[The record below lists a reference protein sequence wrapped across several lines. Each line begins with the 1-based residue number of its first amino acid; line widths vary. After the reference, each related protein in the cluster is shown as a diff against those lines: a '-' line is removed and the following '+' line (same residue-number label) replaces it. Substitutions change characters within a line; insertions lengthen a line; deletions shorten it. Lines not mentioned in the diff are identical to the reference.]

1 MRRVH
6 LEAAEDHVE
15 RLAREHDPVGAV
27 KELIWNALD
36 ADARLVRVVIER
48 SPTDSVDKIVVIDD
62 GTGITPEACDAT
74 FDRIGGSW
82 KKGARVSQALGR
94 PLHGQAGHGRLRAF
108 ALGAF
113 IRWTTVADGIDG
125 RQKTII
131 SAHNASRNDFQIGDP
146 QPTGEETG
154 TVVEAW
160 GRQSS
165 VLNKLLVDRART
177 QITTEFAPYLA
188 MYPEIVIEFD
198 GERVDPQAA
207 VQKET
212 SYNLEFAH
220 DEQGETAVLR
230 IIEWDMRVDRELHLC
245 DAEGVTV
252 DITEVRIQAP
262 GFDFTAYVLWRGMPD
277 HPNEFLLGEASDG
290 PVASLLSVTR
300 QQLRDHFKSR
310 AVERRHEII
319 DKWKDDGLYPYHDQ
333 PQTEAEKVER
343 ETFDIVATTIQ
354 RHMPRPAKHQRATL
368 ALLRESVKHQPG
380 HVNKI
385 LGEVFRLSSDD
396 KSELDRLLNR
406 TSLSSIIKA
415 SSSVADRLDFL
426 AALSHMVFD
435 TEAKRLVKERTELH
449 KILENETWIFGEH
462 YQLLV
467 SDKSLDQV
475 LNRHLKA
482 LGREEQ
488 TPAPVRR
495 EDGSVGI
502 VDLMLSRS
510 RKEHDRRQH
519 LVVELKAPKV
529 KVTGKE
535 LEQIKSYALAVS
547 EDPQFA
553 DVRVEWDFW
562 LVTSEMNRMV
572 RAETRQKDKPRGCA
586 WDLSEGEASIRVWV
600 KTWSDL
606 IEESKGRLQYFR
618 DHFDHDPSVEQA
630 MEYLRH
636 VHAQY
641 APEALVVPPR
651 DAIDEV
657 YLPDGIA
664 LSGETST
671 DGETSSVNGAPPSV
685 EGVQTADRQ

>member
-36 ADARLVRVVIER
+36 ADARHVRVAIEQ
-48 SPTDSVDKIVVIDD
+48 SDTESVDKIVVTDD
-62 GTGITPEACDAT
+62 GTGITPEACEAT
-74 FDRIGGSW
+74 FDKIGGSW
-82 KKGARVSQALGR
+82 KKGARVSQELGR
-94 PLHGQAGHGRLRAF
+94 PLHGKAGHGRLRAF

-125 RQKTII
+125 RQKTVI

-146 QPTGEETG
+146 QATTEDRG

-165 VLNKLLVDRART
+165 VLNRLTVERART
-177 QITTEFAPYLA
+177 QLTTEFAPYLA
-188 MYPEIVIEFD
+188 MYPDVVIEFN
-198 GERVDPQAA
+198 GERIDPQAA
-207 VQKET
+207 IQKET
-212 SYNLEFAH
+212 PYDLEFVH
-220 DEQGETAVLR
+220 GDQRETAILR

-245 DAEGVTV
+245 DAGGVTV

-277 HPNEFLLGEASDG
+277 HSGEFLLGEASDG
-290 PVASLLSVTR
+290 PIAALLAVTR
-300 QQLRDHFKSR
+300 QKLRDHFKVR
-310 AVERRHEII
+310 AVERRHEIV
-319 DKWKDDGLYPYHDQ
+319 DKWKDGGLYPYHEE
-333 PQTEAEKVER
+333 PETEAEKVER
-343 ETFDIVATTIQ
+343 ETFDIIATTVH

-380 HVNKI
+380 HVNRI
-385 LGEVFRLSSDD
+385 LDEIFRLSSDD

-435 TEAKRLVKERTELH
+435 AEAKKLVKERTELH
-449 KILENETWIFGEH
+449 KILENETWVFGEH

-467 SDKSLDQV
+467 SDRSLDQV
-475 LNRHLKA
+475 LSRHLEV
-482 LGREEQ
+482 LGRSVPA
-488 TPAPVRR
+488 PAPVRR

-562 LVTSEMNRMV
+562 LVTSEMNKMV

-618 DHFDHDPSVEQA
+618 EHFDHDPSVEQA

-651 DAIDEV
+651 DALDDAD
-657 YLPDGIA
+657 LSNGIV
-664 LSGETST
+664 LNGEL
-671 DGETSSVNGAPPSV
+671 SVNGEASPIIGASV
-685 EGVQTADRQ
+685 DTDEAETAGSQ

>member
-36 ADARLVRVVIER
+36 ADARHVRVVIER
-48 SPTDSVDKIVVIDD
+48 SVSESVDKIVVTDD
-62 GTGITPEACDAT
+62 GTGITPEACSAT
-74 FDRIGGSW
+74 FDKIGGSW
-82 KKGARVSQALGR
+82 KKGARVSQELGR

-131 SAHNASRNDFQIGDP
+131 SAHNSSRNDFQIGDS
-146 QPTGEETG
+146 QLTAEEKG

-165 VLNKLLVDRART
+165 VLNKLLVEKART
-177 QITTEFAPYLA
+177 QLTTEFAPYLA
-188 MYPEIVIEFD
+188 MYPDVEIEFD
-198 GERVDPQAA
+198 GERIDPQAA
-207 VQKET
+207 IQKET
-212 SYNLEFAH
+212 SYDLEFSH
-220 DEQGETAVLR
+220 GGQQESAVLR
-230 IIEWDMRVDRELHLC
+230 VIEWDMRVDRELHLC

-262 GFDFTAYVLWRGMPD
+262 GFDFTVYVLWRGMHD
-277 HPNEFLLGEASDG
+277 HPGEFLLGEASDG
-290 PVASLLSVTR
+290 PVASLLSITR
-300 QQLRDHFKSR
+300 QKLRDHFKLR
-310 AVERRHEII
+310 AVERRHEIV
-319 DKWKDDGLYPYHDQ
+319 DKWKDDGLYPYHEE
-333 PQTEAEKVER
+333 PETEAEKVER
-343 ETFDIVATTIQ
+343 ETFDIIATTVQ

-385 LGEVFRLSSDD
+385 LDEVFRLSSDD

-435 TEAKRLVKERTELH
+435 TEARKLVKERTELH

-467 SDKSLDQV
+467 SDRSLDRV
-475 LNRHLKA
+475 LNRHLNL
-482 LGREEQ
+482 LGRDER
-488 TPAPVRR
+488 TPEPVRR

-502 VDLMLSRS
+502 VDLMLSRA

-547 EDPQFA
+547 EDSQFA

-618 DHFDHDPSVEQA
+618 EHFDHDPSVEQA

-641 APEALVVPPR
+641 APEALVVPSR
-651 DAIDEV
+651 EAVDDV
-657 YLPDGIA
+657 DFPDGIA
-664 LSGETST
+664 SHWQ
-671 DGETSSVNGAPPSV
+671 DSSNREMAGASESSLAV
-685 EGVQTADRQ
+685 EEVQTDDRS

>member
-15 RLAREHDPVGAV
+15 RLAKEHDPVGAV

-36 ADARLVRVVIER
+36 ADARSVRVSIER
-48 SPTDSVDKIVVIDD
+48 SLTEGVEKVIVTDD
-62 GTGITPEACDAT
+62 GTGITPETCEAT

-82 KKGARVSQALGR
+82 KKGARVSQKLGR

-113 IRWTTVADGIDG
+113 IRWTTIADGIDG
-125 RQKTII
+125 RQKSII

-146 QPTGEETG
+146 QSTGEDTG

-188 MYPEIVIEFD
+188 MYPEVVIEFD
-198 GERVDPQAA
+198 GERIDPQGAI
-207 VQKET
+207 QKET
-212 SYNLEFAH
+212 SYGLEFTH
-220 DEQGETAVLR
+220 DGQNETAVLR
-230 IIEWDMRVDRELHLC
+230 VIEWDMRVDRELHLC

-290 PVASLLSVTR
+290 PVALLLSATR

-310 AVERRHEII
+310 AVERRHEIV
-319 DKWKDDGLYPYHDQ
+319 DRWKDDGLYPYHEE

-343 ETFDIVATTIQ
+343 ETFDIVATTVQ
-354 RHMPRPAKHQRATL
+354 RHMPKPAKHQRATL
-368 ALLRESVKHQPG
+368 ALLRESVKHQPS

-385 LGEVFRLSSDD
+385 LDEVFRLSSDD

-435 TEAKRLVKERTELH
+435 AEAKKLVKERTELH

-467 SDKSLDQV
+467 SDRSLDQV
-475 LNRHLKA
+475 LNRHLEI
-482 LGREEQ
+482 LGRDEQ

-519 LVVELKAPKV
+519 LVVELKAPRV

-562 LVTSEMNRMV
+562 LVTSEMNKMV
-572 RAETRQKDKPRGCA
+572 RAETRQKEKPRGCA

-618 DHFDHDPSVEQA
+618 EHFDHDPSVEQA

-641 APEALVVPPR
+641 APEALVMASR
-651 DAIDEV
+651 EAIDDV
-657 YLPDGIA
+657 DFPDGVTPN
-664 LSGETST
+664 GESPN
-671 DGETSSVNGAPPSV
+671 GEEASPADTAPISA
-685 EGVQTADRQ
+685 EGVQTADNQ

>member
-36 ADARLVRVVIER
+36 ADARHVSVVIEQ
-48 SPTDSVDKIVVIDD
+48 SESESVDKIIVADD
-62 GTGITPEACDAT
+62 GTGITPEACAAT
-74 FDRIGGSW
+74 FDKIGGSW
-82 KKGARVSQALGR
+82 KKGARVSQELGR

-108 ALGAF
+108 ALGAS

-125 RQKTII
+125 RQKAII

-146 QPTGEETG
+146 QRVTEERG

-165 VLNKLLVDRART
+165 VLNKLVVDRART
-177 QITTEFAPYLA
+177 QLTTEFAPYLA
-188 MYPEIVIEFD
+188 MYPDVVIEYNGD
-198 GERVDPQAA
+198 RIDPQAA
-207 VQKET
+207 IQKET
-212 SYNLEFAH
+212 PYVLEFTH
-220 DEQGETAVLR
+220 DGNQETAVLR
-230 IIEWDMRVDRELHLC
+230 IIEWGMRVDRELHLC

-252 DITEVRIQAP
+252 DITEVRIRAP

-277 HPNEFLLGEASDG
+277 HPGEFLLGEASDG
-290 PVASLLSVTR
+290 PIASLLFVTR
-300 QQLRDHFKSR
+300 QKLRDHFKLR
-310 AVERRHEII
+310 AVERRHEIV
-319 DKWKDDGLYPYHDQ
+319 DKWKDDGLYPYHEE
-333 PQTEAEKVER
+333 PETEAEKVER
-343 ETFDIVATTIQ
+343 ETFDIIATTVH
-354 RHMPRPAKHQRATL
+354 RHMPKPAKHQRATL
-368 ALLRESVKHQPG
+368 ALLRESVKHQPS

-385 LGEVFRLSSDD
+385 LDEVFRLSSDD
-396 KSELDRLLNR
+396 KSELDRLLSR

-435 TEAKRLVKERTELH
+435 AEARKLVKERTELH

-467 SDKSLDQV
+467 SDRSLDQV
-475 LNRHLKA
+475 LNRHLDV
-482 LGREEQ
+482 LGREEPA
-488 TPAPVRR
+488 PAPVRR

-535 LEQIKSYALAVS
+535 LEQIKSYALAVA

-562 LVTSEMNRMV
+562 LVTSEMNKMV

-618 DHFDHDPSVEQA
+618 EHFDHDPSVEQA

-651 DAIDEV
+651 DAVDDFI
-657 YLPDGIA
+657 LPDGIA
-664 LSGETST
+664 LNGGPSSNGEATP
-671 DGETSSVNGAPPSV
+671 VIGASPSV
-685 EGVQTADRQ
+685 DEAQVTDSQ

>member
-15 RLAREHDPVGAV
+15 RLAREGDPVGAV

-36 ADARLVRVVIER
+36 ADATRVEVVIER
-48 SPTDSVDKIVVIDD
+48 SATGAVDKIVVADN
-62 GTGITPEACDAT
+62 GSGITPEACSST

-82 KKGARVSQALGR
+82 KKTARTSPGLGR
-94 PLHGQAGHGRLRAF
+94 PLHGQAGQGRLRAF

-113 IRWTTVADGIDG
+113 IRWTTIADGIDG

-146 QPTGEETG
+146 QPVGEAPG

-160 GRQSS
+160 GRQSA
-165 VLNKLLVDRART
+165 VLNRLLVEKART

-188 MYPEIVIEFD
+188 MYSDVEIEFD
-198 GERVDPQAA
+198 GKEVDPKSVIQNEASIPFEFTHGDVVGAA
-207 VQKET
+207 E
-212 SYNLEFAH
+212 
-220 DEQGETAVLR
+220 LR
-230 IIEWDMRVDRELHLC
+230 VIEWDMRVDRELHLC

-252 DITEVRIQAP
+252 DITEMRIQAP
-262 GFDFTAYVLWRGMPD
+262 GFDYTAYVMWRDMPD
-277 HPNEFLLGEASDG
+277 HRGEFLLGEASDG
-290 PVASLLSVTR
+290 PIGSLLSATR
-300 QQLRDHFKSR
+300 QALRDHFKKR
-310 AVERRHEII
+310 TVERRKEVV
-319 DKWKDDGLYPYHDQ
+319 DKWKDNGLYPYEGEPD
-333 PQTEAEKVER
+333 TEAEKVER
-343 ETFDIVATTIQ
+343 ETFDIIATTVH

-368 ALLRESVKHQPG
+368 ALLRESVKHQPS
-380 HVNKI
+380 HVNRV
-385 LGEVFRLSSDD
+385 LDEVFRLNSDD

-435 TEAKRLVKERTELH
+435 PEVRKVIKERTQLH

-467 SDKSLDQV
+467 SDRSLNQV
-475 LNRHLKA
+475 LDRHLHVMER
-482 LGREEQ
+482 GER
-488 TPAPVRR
+488 TPDPVYR

-502 VDLMLSRS
+502 VDLMLSRA

-529 KVTGKE
+529 KVTDKE
-535 LEQIKSYALAVS
+535 LHQIKSYALAVI

-562 LVTSEMNRMV
+562 LITSEMSRLV
-572 RAETRQKDKPRGCA
+572 RAETHQKDKPRGLA
-586 WDLSEGEASIRVWV
+586 WDISDRGCSVRVWV

-606 IEESKGRLQYFR
+606 IEESKGRLQYFKE
-618 DHFDHDPSVEQA
+618 HFDHDPSVEQA

-636 VHAQY
+636 AHTQY
-641 APEALVVPPR
+641 APEGSMIPAPR
-651 DAIDEV
+651 QDETVAEDVIEDGVADEDASE
-657 YLPDGIA
+657 
-664 LSGETST
+664 ST
-671 DGETSSVNGAPPSV
+671 
-685 EGVQTADRQ
+685 